1 MTVFT
6 PQSAFGAGPPPARA
20 AAAVS
25 AAGPGPDLVGQ
36 PGRLCLRGY
45 VVVTACMAGGA
56 PTSGGAGKGKRA
68 WSG

>member
-6 PQSAFGAGPPPARA
+6 PQSAFGAGPPSARA
-20 AAAVS
+20 AAAVCT
-25 AAGPGPDLVGQ
+25 ARPGPNLVEQ

-45 VVVTACMAGGA
+45 VVVTAGMAGGV
-56 PTSGGAGKGKRA
+56 PSSEGAGKGKRA

>member
-6 PQSAFGAGPPPARA
+6 PQSAFGAGPPTARA
-20 AAAVS
+20 AAAVCT
-25 AAGPGPDLVGQ
+25 AYPGPNLVEQ

-45 VVVTACMAGGA
+45 VVVAAGMAGGA
-56 PTSGGAGKGKRA
+56 PTSWGAGKGKRT